1 MYYASCYFHSI
12 GPLLALLLPCRVVRI
27 KKFTHCSLEDKP
39 RGRMK
44 SLRLILLS
52 IMISATGLLP
62 AQPVQAAA
70 IDNGSFMSL
79 WSSYSHC
86 QAGTDIDQLR
96 EDALT
101 LANAANRSLI
111 QESFILPLPSK
122 LEELVSTPVARF
134 AVDVKAMAAACS
146 LRAGSAAMEAKKLGV
161 AKDLL
166 QTILS
171 YQPQSEYAYYA
182 LQAKALLSE
191 LDTNVIEVT
200 LNLP

>member
-1 MYYASCYFHSI
+1 MYYASYYFHSF
-12 GPLLALLLPCRVVRI
+12 GPLLALLLSCSVIRI
-27 KKFTHCSLEDKP
+27 KKFTHCSLEDEP
-39 RGRMK
+39 RGSMK
-44 SLRLILLS
+44 SLSLILLS
-52 IMISATGLLP
+52 ILISAAGLLP

-146 LRAGSAAMEAKKLGV
+146 LRAGSAAMEAKKLGI

>member
-1 MYYASCYFHSI
+1 
-12 GPLLALLLPCRVVRI
+12 
-27 KKFTHCSLEDKP
+27 
-39 RGRMK
+39 MK
-44 SLRLILLS
+44 NLRLILVGILVS
-52 IMISATGLLP
+52 VAGFQTG
-62 AQPVQAAA
+62 QPVQAAA

-79 WSSYSHC
+79 WRSYSHC
-86 QAGTDIDQLR
+86 QASTDIHQLR

-101 LANAANRSLI
+101 LTNAANRSLT
-111 QESFILPLPSK
+111 EEGFVLPLPGQLDK
-122 LEELVSTPVARF
+122 FVSTPAARF

-146 LRAGSAAMEAKKLGV
+146 LRAGSAAVEAGKLDI

-171 YQPQSEYAYYA
+171 YQPQSEYAYYS

-191 LDTNVIEVT
+191 LETNIIEVT

>member
-1 MYYASCYFHSI
+1 
-12 GPLLALLLPCRVVRI
+12 
-27 KKFTHCSLEDKP
+27 
-39 RGRMK
+39 MK
-44 SLRLILLS
+44 NIRLILVS
-52 IMISATGLLP
+52 ILVSMAGFQTG
-62 AQPVQAAA
+62 QPVQAAA

-86 QAGTDIDQLR
+86 QATTNIDQLR

-101 LANAANRSLI
+101 LTNAANRSLTH
-111 QESFILPLPSK
+111 EGFVLHLPGK
-122 LEELVSTPVARF
+122 LERFLSPPAARF

-146 LRAGSAAMEAKKLGV
+146 LRAGSAAVAAGKLDV

-166 QTILS
+166 QNVLS

-191 LDTNVIEVT
+191 LETNVIKVT

>member
-1 MYYASCYFHSI
+1 MRNF
-12 GPLLALLLPCRVVRI
+12 P
-27 KKFTHCSLEDKP
+27 
-39 RGRMK
+39 
-44 SLRLILLS
+44 LILVS
-52 IMISATGLLP
+52 ILISVAGLQTGQLVHAAT
-62 AQPVQAAA
+62 

-86 QAGTDIDQLR
+86 QATTDIDQLR

-101 LANAANRSLI
+101 LTNAANRSLT
-111 QESFILPLPSK
+111 QESFVLPLPGK
-122 LEELVSTPVARF
+122 LEQFVSTPAARF

-146 LRAGSAAMEAKKLGV
+146 LRAGSAAVEARKLDI

-191 LDTNVIEVT
+191 LETKVFEVT

>member
-1 MYYASCYFHSI
+1 
-12 GPLLALLLPCRVVRI
+12 
-27 KKFTHCSLEDKP
+27 
-39 RGRMK
+39 MK
-44 SLRLILLS
+44 NLRLMLVGILVS
-52 IMISATGLLP
+52 VAGFQTG
-62 AQPVQAAA
+62 QPVQAGA

-79 WSSYSHC
+79 WSTYSHC
-86 QAGTDIDQLR
+86 QATTEIDQLR

-101 LANAANRSLI
+101 LTNVANRSLT
-111 QESFILPLPSK
+111 QEGFVLPLPGQ
-122 LEELVSTPVARF
+122 LEKFVSTPAARF

-146 LRAGSAAMEAKKLGV
+146 LRAGSAAVEAGKLNI

-166 QTILS
+166 QPILS

-191 LDTNVIEVT
+191 LETNVIEVT